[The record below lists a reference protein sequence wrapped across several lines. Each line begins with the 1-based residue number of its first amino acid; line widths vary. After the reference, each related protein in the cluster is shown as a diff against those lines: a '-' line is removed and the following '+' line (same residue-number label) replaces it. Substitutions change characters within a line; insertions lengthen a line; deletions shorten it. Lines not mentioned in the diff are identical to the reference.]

1 MTDRPVTTGGRL
13 VLVVGPSGAGKDT
26 LIARA
31 AVACSSDPG
40 IVFPRRIV
48 TREPSI
54 HETNHTV
61 SETEFVAA
69 RARGDYALDWQAH
82 GLSYALPRTIDHDL
96 AAGRTV
102 VVNVSRRIVEQ
113 ARRRYRTVDIAVM
126 VVLVTAPPD
135 LLAAR
140 LAARGRVS
148 DGSID
153 HRLRRDV
160 GAVVPDV
167 TIENTG
173 SADHHTGEL
182 LAAIRSCYHP

>member
-1 MTDRPVTTGGRL
+1 MTDRPVVTGGRL
-13 VLVVGPSGAGKDT
+13 ILVVGPSGAGKDT

-31 AVACSSDPG
+31 ALACGSDPG
-40 IVFPRRIV
+40 IIFPRRIV

-61 SETEFVAA
+61 SEAEFTAG

-82 GLSYALPRTIDHDL
+82 GLRYALPRTIDHDL
-96 AAGRTV
+96 AVGRTV
-102 VVNVSRRIVEQ
+102 VVNVSRRIVED
-113 ARRRYRTVDIAVM
+113 ARRRYGAMRIAVT

-140 LAARGRVS
+140 LEARGRVS

-160 GAVVPDV
+160 GIVVPDV

-173 SADHHTGEL
+173 SADHHTREL
-182 LAAIRSCYHP
+182 LAAIRG